1 MLVALTREVHTKAKR
16 ETLRFKVEVNTNFVI
31 PKKFSPICKNV
42 LINNLTNVLIQML
55 EKFQLNK
62 ALTFFFNQLHLV

>member
-42 LINNLTNVLIQML
+42 LINNLTNVLFLFVNDGLRSMIDPM
-55 EKFQLNK
+55 
-62 ALTFFFNQLHLV
+62 ATTTS

>member
-31 PKKFSPICKNV
+31 PKKVSPICLQKCS
-42 LINNLTNVLIQML
+42 
-55 EKFQLNK
+55 NK
-62 ALTFFFNQLHLV
+62 